1 VRGYARGGHP
11 KTDSSVKV
19 DGPRHRDRLVSPEIL
34 RCKAYARRPAFLC
47 LHGSPSLSCR
57 TVLRPKTK
65 RLLAASLRAS
75 KRGLGRFAVKIARAM
90 NAKKNGAVGL
100 VLTVVFSVALIYRDS
115 LVIARLRSSLST
127 EQKAND
133 RRFLELEKEYK
144 ASMVAGEEARNALN
158 GLQRATG
165 ASAGFK
171 SLAPPASVNDMRKD
185 PKYAAVWRR
194 DQKRKLWLT
203 YQNVWSSLGYSLQQV
218 DKVLNTLVDREEAA
232 MDAKEAASA
241 AGLSPQEISQALAE
255 AVNSYN
261 EKLKSTLGTAGY
273 AGIED
278 APQITQFNAW
288 FDSAVGVDLQASGTP
303 ATAQQ
308 ESSLAQTYV
317 DFRKG
322 GIGATAD
329 PNAPPD
335 PQSGLN
341 PYFAALLNSFA
352 SELTPAQAQIMRDYF
367 VDQVTANQYWVK
379 LHPSQ

>member
-1 VRGYARGGHP
+1 
-11 KTDSSVKV
+11 
-19 DGPRHRDRLVSPEIL
+19 
-34 RCKAYARRPAFLC
+34 
-47 LHGSPSLSCR
+47 
-57 TVLRPKTK
+57 
-65 RLLAASLRAS
+65 
-75 KRGLGRFAVKIARAM
+75 M

-100 VLTVVFSVALIYRDS
+100 VLTVVVSVALIYRDS
-115 LVIARLRSSLST
+115 LVIAKLRSSLST